1 LVLVR
6 TITNEERR
14 ARLAVRHRLID
25 LADDVVEAAQA
36 MTGLHSS
43 DPASVYLSARARV
56 TGFKHDDLEYAL
68 YEAKTLV
75 RLLAMRR
82 TLFVVPT
89 AMAPLL
95 HHSSTVS
102 LSAPEQRRLAGW
114 VERDGIADDGPA
126 WVSSVSDKTLGAL
139 RKRGEAVATDLTK
152 DVPELGEKIT
162 FYKADGSVLTRVG
175 MSTRILFLLAA
186 EGRVIRGRPKGTWVS
201 SMYRWAPM
209 DDWLGGPM
217 PEMSKAEAQAAVLA
231 KWLSTFGPG
240 TEIDMKWW
248 TGWPVTQVRA
258 ALAAIG
264 AVEVEMEGGST
275 GYVLPNDLEPVE
287 SQEPW
292 AALLPALDPT
302 TMGWKERDWYLGPHA
317 PRLFD
322 RAGNAGQTIWVN
334 GRIAGGW
341 GQRVSGEVVWE
352 LLEDIGTEGV
362 AAVEREA
369 EEVESWLSDK
379 RVIARFAAPLDR
391 ELSAR

>member
-1 LVLVR
+1 
-6 TITNEERR
+6 
-14 ARLAVRHRLID
+14 
-25 LADDVVEAAQA
+25 

-56 TGFKHDDLEYAL
+56 IGFKQDDLEYAL
-68 YEAKTLV
+68 YEVKTLV

-82 TLFVVPT
+82 TLFVVPAT
-89 AMAPLL
+89 MAPLL
-95 HHSSTVS
+95 QHSSTVA
-102 LSAPEQRRLAGW
+102 LGGPERKRLAGW
-114 VERDGIADDGPA
+114 VESYGIADDGPA
-126 WVSSVSDKTLGAL
+126 WVAVVSEKTLSAL
-139 RKRGEAVATDLTK
+139 RERGEAVATELTK

-162 FYKADGSVLTRVG
+162 FYKKDGSVLTTVG

-186 EGRVIRGRPKGTWVS
+186 EGKVIRGRPKGTWVS

-217 PEMSKAEAQAAVLA
+217 PEMSKPEAQAAMLER
-231 KWLSTFGPG
+231 WLGSFGPG

-258 ALAAIG
+258 ALASIG
-264 AVEVEMEGGST
+264 AVEVQLEHGT
-275 GYVLPNDLEPVE
+275 GYVLADDEDPVE
-287 SQEPW
+287 TDEPW
-292 AALLPALDPT
+292 VALLPSLDPT

-322 RAGNAGQTIWVN
+322 SNGNAGQTIWVD
-334 GRIAGGW
+334 GKIVGAW

-352 LLEDIGTEGV
+352 LLEDVGRESLAG
-362 AAVEREA
+362 VERQA
-369 EEVESWLSDK
+369 DEVETWLSDK
-379 RVIARFAAPLDR
+379 RVIARFASPLDR

>member
-1 LVLVR
+1 
-6 TITNEERR
+6 
-14 ARLAVRHRLID
+14 
-25 LADDVVEAAQA
+25 
-36 MTGLHSS
+36 
-43 DPASVYLSARARV
+43 
-56 TGFKHDDLEYAL
+56 
-68 YEAKTLV
+68 
-75 RLLAMRR
+75 
-82 TLFVVPT
+82 
-89 AMAPLL
+89 
-95 HHSSTVS
+95 
-102 LSAPEQRRLAGW
+102 
-114 VERDGIADDGPA
+114 
-126 WVSSVSDKTLGAL
+126 
-139 RKRGEAVATDLTK
+139 
-152 DVPELGEKIT
+152 
-162 FYKADGSVLTRVG
+162 
-175 MSTRILFLLAA
+175 
-186 EGRVIRGRPKGTWVS
+186 
-201 SMYRWAPM
+201 MYRWAPM